1 MFNPNAPHRRPSHSL
16 NTPVPILIDSDEE
29 ISDAE
34 HESENESGSEN
45 DSMQVDEYPQ
55 REMGNYSILSSSFS
69 ILSIS
74 HSTILPNCQR
84 TKLID
89 NQIKT

>member
-1 MFNPNAPHRRPSHSL
+1 MFNPNAPHPRRPSHSL

-34 HESENESGSEN
+34 NDSDNDSESEN

-55 REMGNYSILSSSFS
+55 LQTRDMGNYSITSPTPIPPLFPFD
-69 ILSIS
+69 LFYF
-74 HSTILPNCQR
+74 LEEMN
-84 TKLID
+84 
-89 NQIKT
+89 

>member
-1 MFNPNAPHRRPSHSL
+1 MFNPNAPHPGRPSHSL

-34 HESENESGSEN
+34 NDSDNDSESEN

-55 REMGNYSILSSSFS
+55 LQTHDMGNYSITSPHSHPSSFPIRS
-69 ILSIS
+69 ILF
-74 HSTILPNCQR
+74 PRRNE
-84 TKLID
+84 LID
-89 NQIKT
+89 K